1 MKSYKYIFLL
11 AFMILGLIGLG
22 NFYSPDANLH
32 LIACDVGQGDAI
44 LAIYKNTQVL
54 IDGGPGEEILD
65 CIGKHVPF
73 WDREIELVVLTHP
86 QVDHYGGLIE
96 VFKRYKVDTFLANG
110 LDSSASSYQ
119 VLKNAVGGNGSRVVS
134 PREGMALRVGM
145 IYLDILA
152 PSQRLLEGQAPNSQT
167 NILGAFD
174 SKRDANDFSIV
185 AILRLG
191 EFDAL
196 LTGDIS
202 PQEIPEILAG
212 GRMHD
217 VEYIKVPHH
226 GSKNGL
232 TLDLLEA
239 STPEMAVISVGKN
252 NYGQPSQETL
262 TMLKDKGVKI
272 FRTDELGDIEVVSD
286 GLSFW
291 TE

>member
-1 MKSYKYIFLL
+1 
-11 AFMILGLIGLG
+11 MILGLIGLG
-22 NFYSPDANLH
+22 NFYSPDTNLH

-119 VLKNAVGGNGSRVVS
+119 VLKNAVGGNGSRVLS
-134 PREGMALRVGM
+134 PIEGMALRVGM

-152 PSQRLLEGQAPNSQT
+152 PNQSLLEAEAPNSPT
-167 NILGAFD
+167 NILGAFT
-174 SKRDANDFSIV
+174 SKRDPNDFSVV

-191 EFDAL
+191 QFDAL

-212 GRMHD
+212 GRMRD

-252 NYGQPSQETL
+252 NYGQPSEEIIR
-262 TMLKDKGVKI
+262 MLKDKGIKVS
-272 FRTDELGDIEVVSD
+272 RTDELGDIEVVND
-286 GLSFW
+286 GSSFW